1 LEEAVLLAA
10 SVISLGTHDS
20 FPVILILLF
29 FEQRC
34 QSPIKM
40 VNINGVGGRTMM
52 A

>member
-1 LEEAVLLAA
+1 LLAA
-10 SVISLGTHDS
+10 SVISLAPHDS

-29 FEQRC
+29 EQR
-34 QSPIKM
+34 SPIKV